1 MAERRFAIRAADAG
15 GNVLEGV
22 VVRYGD
28 IAELPWGRE
37 RFEAGAFGDVAA
49 ADAILNRQH
58 ARGRPLARTGGGG
71 LVFEDTPEALSFR
84 AVLADTTDSRDV
96 MALVRAGVLRGA
108 SVEFHSRTERYEGDL
123 AVVERAKLVG
133 LAIVDSPAYPESVIA
148 ERAAA
153 AAARARGAG
162 NGFPGWA
169 RWYGGRR

>member
-22 VVRYGD
+22 VMRYGD

-58 ARGRPLARTGGGG
+58 ARGKPLARTGGGG
-71 LVFEDTPEALSFR
+71 LVFQDSPEALSFR
-84 AVLADTTDSRDV
+84 AELPDTTDSRDV

-108 SVEFHSRTERYEGDL
+108 SVEFHARQERYEGDL
-123 AVVERAKLVG
+123 AVVQKADLVG
-133 LAIVDSPAYPESVIA
+133 LAIVDSPAYPESVVA
-148 ERAAA
+148 ER